1 MNNVEDELIGK
12 IQTIT
17 VTMTEKMIKDFA
29 KVSGDFNPIH
39 IDEGYAKNTIFG
51 KRISHGMLVGSFI
64 SNVIANKLPG
74 PGTIYLSQNFSF
86 KNPVFIG
93 DEITAIVE
101 VLEKKEQKPIYR
113 LKTTCVNQDDKVV
126 IEGESY
132 VRYEK

>member
-17 VTMTEKMIKDFA
+17 VTITEKMIKDFA

-86 KNPVFIG
+86 KKPVFIG

-101 VLEKKEQKPIYR
+101 VLEKKEQKPVYR